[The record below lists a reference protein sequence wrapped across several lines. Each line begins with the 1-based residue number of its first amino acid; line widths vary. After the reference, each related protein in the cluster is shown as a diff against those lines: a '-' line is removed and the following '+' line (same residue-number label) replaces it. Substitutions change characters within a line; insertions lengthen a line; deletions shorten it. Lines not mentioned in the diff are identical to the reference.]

1 MRAVFWKSMY
11 LGKKI
16 FLGCIYLIFAG
27 YIGYLILDTAEL
39 GTKLIFGLIGVLV
52 LGIIL
57 LFEYLKNLY
66 EKMIYALTVEC
77 EIPKALELK
86 ERLQQKDLFNGFKQS
101 IIIFDSLLL
110 LDTGNYTGCLH
121 HLEQNQ
127 SFFRST
133 LDYLF
138 IYYHTQLYCY
148 FFLNEQEKLFSVV
161 KELSKLK
168 HAKKQQL
175 SQLFSWH
182 EIAGIGYF
190 AQNRNKKCLNEFAQV
205 DQTRLNNRELAYHL
219 YIQGHCFLRL
229 NDPAAGNRLLKE
241 AQAVG
246 KTLAS
251 IQVNQT
257 GGN

>member
-1 MRAVFWKSMY
+1 MRVVFWKSIY
-11 LGKKI
+11 WGKKI
-16 FLGCIYLIFAG
+16 FTWCLYLIFAG
-27 YIGYLILDTAEL
+27 NICYLLMQTPQV
-39 GTKLIFGLIGVLV
+39 GTKLIFGLAGVIVLV
-52 LGIIL
+52 IVL

-66 EKMIYALTVEC
+66 EKMIYALKVEC
-77 EIPKALELK
+77 KIGKAVALK

-110 LDTGNYTGCLH
+110 LDTGNYTDCLQ
-121 HLEQNQ
+121 HLARHQ
-127 SFFRST
+127 SFFRSS

-148 FFLNEQEKLFSVV
+148 FFLKEPEKIISVS
-161 KELSKLK
+161 KELAKLK
-168 HAKKQQL
+168 HVKKKRL

-182 EIAGIGYF
+182 EIEGISYY
-190 AQNRNKKCLNEFAQV
+190 AQNRNKKCLNELEQV
-205 DQTRLNNRELAYHL
+205 DRTRLNNRELAYCL
-219 YIQGHCFLRL
+219 YIQGQCFLRL
-229 NDPAAGNRLLKE
+229 DDPAIGNRLLKE

-251 IQVNQT
+251 IQVNQS

>member
-1 MRAVFWKSMY
+1 MRTDFWKSMY
-11 LGKKI
+11 FGKKI
-16 FLGCIYLIFAG
+16 FLWCMYLVFAG
-27 YIGYLILDTAEL
+27 YICYLIIQTPQVIAQ
-39 GTKLIFGLIGVLV
+39 LIFGLTGAIV

-66 EKMIYALTVEC
+66 EKMNDALTVEC
-77 EIPKALELK
+77 EVQKAVALK

-110 LDTGNYTGCLH
+110 LDTGNYTDCLQ
-121 HLEQNQ
+121 HLAQNQ
-127 SFFRST
+127 SFFRSS

-148 FFLNEQEKLFSVV
+148 FFLKEPEKIISVS
-161 KELSKLK
+161 KELTKLK
-168 HAKKQQL
+168 HVKKKRL

-182 EIAGIGYF
+182 EIDGISYL
-190 AQNRNKKCLNEFAQV
+190 AQNRNKKCLNELEQV
-205 DQTRLNNRELAYHL
+205 DRTRLNNREFAYYL
-219 YIQGHCFLRL
+219 YLQGQCFLRL
-229 NDPAAGNRLLKE
+229 DEPATGNRLLKE

-251 IQVNQT
+251 IQVHKS